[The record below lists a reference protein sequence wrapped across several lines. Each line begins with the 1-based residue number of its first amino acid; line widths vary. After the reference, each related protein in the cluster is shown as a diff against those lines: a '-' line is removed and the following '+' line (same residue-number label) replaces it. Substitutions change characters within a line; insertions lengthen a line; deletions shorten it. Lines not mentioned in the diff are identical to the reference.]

1 MDFDDLLCRYFG
13 TADTTTISAAAQ
25 ASGAERILVD
35 FGLERDVG
43 KRFALWS
50 VLYLLK
56 RAPDLDVA
64 FKDARHREAARDL
77 MDLLAAA
84 DQDAA

>member
-1 MDFDDLLCRYFG
+1 MVFDDLLIRYFG
-13 TADTTTISAAAQ
+13 TADTATLTPGGQAA
-25 ASGAERILVD
+25 GVEHLLVD
-35 FGLERDVG
+35 FGLERDPG

-56 RAPDLDVA
+56 RAPDLDIA
-64 FKDARHREAARDL
+64 FKDAEHREAARNL

-84 DQDAA
+84 DPDAG